1 MIQELVQSISPENP
15 IFSCGKCDFITSNK
29 KDFKRHLMT
38 LKHQNNTG
46 VSSESPKKTPHYTCF
61 CGKSYSFHSGLS
73 VHKKKC
79 NIKEEIHYG
88 EKPDLKM
95 YEDTNIL
102 LKLLNQNQEFQKLIV
117 EQNKQIMEL
126 SSKNCSITN
135 TSSNNNNSNN
145 NSNNSFNLN
154 LFLNETCKDAMNIK
168 DFIDSLQVQFKD
180 LEYNGENG
188 YAAGISNIFLRE
200 LNKLDICKR
209 PIHCSDIKREVFHIK
224 NEDGWEKERELL
236 IKCIKQITRKNIVLL
251 ADWRNAHPGC
261 MDLHNKINDK
271 YNKINCETLGPYL
284 DDEQLKCFNKII
296 NKVAKATVINKQH
309 SS

>member
-1 MIQELVQSISPENP
+1 MDIAVTLENSPKLACEDCDY
-15 IFSCGKCDFITSNK
+15 SCSKPSD
-29 KDFKRHLMT
+29 L
-38 LKHQNNTG
+38 LKHFNTIKHKRITKG
-46 VSSESPKKTPHYTCF
+46 YNDIAVSPKKISCK
-61 CGKSYSFHSGLS
+61 CGKKYNFTSGLWR
-73 VHKKKC
+73 HKKNC
-79 NIKEEIHYG
+79 NETEEIHYG

-209 PIHCSDIKREVFHIK
+209 PIHCSDVKREVFHIK

-284 DDEQLKCFNKII
+284 DDEELKCFNKII